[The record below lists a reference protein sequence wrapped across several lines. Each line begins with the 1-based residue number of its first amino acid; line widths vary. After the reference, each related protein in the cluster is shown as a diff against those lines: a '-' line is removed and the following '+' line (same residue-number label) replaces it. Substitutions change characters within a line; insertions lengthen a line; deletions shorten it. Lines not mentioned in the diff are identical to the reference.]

1 MDHRPG
7 TKMWMES
14 YNPFAPNN
22 GQGKNSHPKKLN
34 LVFCKILRNKY
45 QVLPKRVHLNGN
57 IIGFYPQI

>member
-1 MDHRPG
+1 
-7 TKMWMES
+7 MWMES